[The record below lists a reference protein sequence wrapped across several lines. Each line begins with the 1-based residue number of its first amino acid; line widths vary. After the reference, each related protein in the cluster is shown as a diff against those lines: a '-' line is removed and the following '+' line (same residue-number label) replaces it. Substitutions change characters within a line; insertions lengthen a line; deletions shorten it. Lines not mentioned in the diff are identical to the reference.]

1 MVTTVN
7 TTPAKHHRGCG
18 YVIMLAFSSK
28 HCCATNT
35 AVDISSPRIFAKS
48 YRMFPISWLLHCLS
62 TECPT
67 QFWGP
72 DCKGKCNCYPNG
84 QCDDLTG
91 ECTCNHNR
99 WGPNCENAC
108 LCQKGKCDQ
117 ETGKCT
123 CHPGVWG
130 PQCNN
135 NCYCSINSV
144 CDAMTGRCLCNPGWT
159 GRNCAIQCNCNNSPC
174 DQFTGRCQCRER
186 LWGPR
191 CERYCQCVHGKCN
204 QADGSCTCTPG
215 YRGKFCREPCP
226 AGFYGQNCRNR
237 WGKWHCR
244 AQMQHFKNT
253 ASMQPCI
260 YLMFSSLVWY
270 ISWCSCCGFDRK

>member
-1 MVTTVN
+1 MICCWYFFYCYTT
-7 TTPAKHHRGCG
+7 
-18 YVIMLAFSSK
+18 LALQ
-28 HCCATNT
+28 HQEL
-35 AVDISSPRIFAKS
+35 V
-48 YRMFPISWLLHCLS
+48 YRLSAFNSVYHDCRLLHVLKDTKVKVSFPPFYCPL
-62 TECPT
+62 TECPA

-91 ECTCNHNR
+91 RCTCNHNR

-123 CHPGVWG
+123 CHPGIWG

-135 NCYCSINSV
+135 NCYCSVNSI

-159 GRNCAIQCNCNNSPC
+159 GRNCGIQCNCNNSPC
-174 DQFTGRCQCRER
+174 EQFTGRCQCRER

-191 CERYCQCVHGKCN
+191 CERYCQCVNGKCN
-204 QADGSCTCTPG
+204 PADGSCTCTPG

-226 AGFYGQNCRNR
+226 AGYYGQNCRNR
-237 WGKWHCR
+237 WGLEQKTVFLTNHIMWKIIFHGL
-244 AQMQHFKNT
+244 QITKHKTIMK
-253 ASMQPCI
+253 S
-260 YLMFSSLVWY
+260 
-270 ISWCSCCGFDRK
+270 

>member
-1 MVTTVN
+1 MLN
-7 TTPAKHHRGCG
+7 IAAKH
-18 YVIMLAFSSK
+18 VSSTWDK
-28 HCCATNT
+28 SEVSLPGFWLQYCCL
-35 AVDISSPRIFAKS
+35 I
-48 YRMFPISWLLHCLS
+48 
-62 TECPT
+62 ECPA

-99 WGPNCENAC
+99 WGPNCENPC
-108 LCQKGKCDQ
+108 TCQKGKCDQ

-144 CDAMTGRCLCNPGWT
+144 CDAMTGRCLCNPGWM
-159 GRNCAIQCNCNNSPC
+159 GRNCALQCNCNNSPC
-174 DQFTGRCQCRER
+174 EQFTGRCLCRER
-186 LWGPR
+186 MWGAR
-191 CERYCQCVHGKCN
+191 CDRYCQCVHGKCN

-215 YRGKFCREPCP
+215 FRGKFCKEPCP

-237 WGKWHCR
+237 WETKDQTTCTKHTGNR
-244 AQMQHFKNT
+244 QFYR
-253 ASMQPCI
+253 
-260 YLMFSSLVWY
+260 YLILFSSLVWSILGCDFVVLIGNTMWFILQLILNKY
-270 ISWCSCCGFDRK
+270 